1 MRCGTRVLAQR
12 LRLTLSRG
20 AVGRDTLADAGTPEQ
35 ALDTFEELIGAFWE
49 SNGFGRSNNA
59 GTVVSAQALTKDK
72 QLYYKYETDSH
83 NLIAANATDGQLY
96 LLTVSA
102 SNDRSFKRNEKTL
115 RRILDSFAVPA

>member
-1 MRCGTRVLAQR
+1 MPPRCLCLR
-12 LRLTLSRG
+12 LRRRG
-20 AVGRDTLADAGTPEQ
+20 AVGRETLADAGTPEQ

-49 SNGFGRSNNA
+49 SNGRSNSA
-59 GTVVSAQALTKDK
+59 GAVISAAALTKGK
-72 QLYYKYETDSH
+72 QLYYVYETDSH

-102 SNDRSFKRNEKTL
+102 TNDRNFKRNEKTL